1 MTSSINTL
9 GFIGLGVM
17 GEGMCSNVVRKS
29 PIPVHATDLNPE
41 PLARLS
47 EFGLVVEN
55 SVEAVAANAEMLF
68 LSLPGGTQVEQ
79 VSAQL
84 LANPGKLKYVV
95 DMSTAPAAL
104 ARSLESQFAKLGVQ
118 FVDAPVARLRKAARD
133 GTLSIMVGATPAVFE
148 VVKPFLSYMGTDI
161 TLCGGVG
168 AGQVVKAI
176 NNMVVFMNVHA
187 LAEALAIG
195 EASGV
200 DGKTLFDVLAMGS
213 ADSFML
219 RNAGMKSLVPRDFP
233 LAAFPTDY
241 ALKDIGY
248 ALDLADEA
256 GLDTTGA
263 KATQALMAA
272 ASDAGFKKEYYPIM
286 LKMIERT
293 RKPA

>member
-1 MTSSINTL
+1 MTVSINTL

-41 PLARLS
+41 PLARLA

-95 DMSTAPAAL
+95 DMSTAPASL
-104 ARSLESQFAKLGVQ
+104 ARSLEPQFAAIGVQ
-118 FVDAPVARLRKAARD
+118 FVDAPVARLRTAARD
-133 GTLSIMVGATPAVFE
+133 GTLSIMVGATPAHFE

-161 TLCGGVG
+161 TLCGAVG

-219 RNAGMKSLVPRDFP
+219 RNAGMKSLVPHDFP

-248 ALDLADEA
+248 ALDLAEEA
-256 GLDTTGA
+256 GLDATGA

-293 RKPA
+293 RKHT